1 LAGESKTITVLSG
14 SSGWMTVTPDKMD
27 KKNPLEKHIST
38 YGSNDVMTSI
48 SKLAPVWMFN

>member
-1 LAGESKTITVLSG
+1 
-14 SSGWMTVTPDKMD
+14 MTVTPDKMD